1 MKSSENR
8 EQQIKANQPT
18 EKFSNSPPLSK
29 VETLKLLNE
38 SIDKLEQ
45 TIKGISESSNNNLPS
60 SASIND
66 LVNTTQELANTVAF
80 ANTEPSPQPIVKQAP
95 AKKTNLP
102 TAEKKVESIPSSP
115 NKTPAVKAKKQEKL
129 GLIAIG
135 VFAIAMATVAIFWLW
150 LPQRQARLASLTQP
164 EPQEIIAD
172 GNTLSVPETINT
184 PEAEPI
190 DIVPENST
198 PQPETV
204 SKAESLTE
212 IAIPSE
218 LTSPG
223 RAKNLKMVTIE
234 PELTFT
240 PEQTLVAALQSK
252 IAQVSEGDSTD
263 TDTVDSIK
271 VDLPQS
277 SLLIKVTD
285 NWYELNESR
294 QNKLANEILE
304 RSRKLQ
310 FNKLELQD
318 STGTLVARN
327 PVIGNQIIIL
337 KSDKNNDAADA
348 RYNFAPKPGGLGEKE
363 FDSSLSFI
371 LHPLECTM
379 SLE

>member
-1 MKSSENR
+1 MESSENR
-8 EQQIKANQPT
+8 EQQLKANQPT
-18 EKFSNSPPLSK
+18 EKSNNSPPLSK

-38 SIDKLEQ
+38 SIDKLEE
-45 TIKGISESSNNNLPS
+45 TIKGISESSNNDLPS

-66 LVNTTQELANTVAF
+66 LVKTTQELSNTVAP
-80 ANTEPSPQPIVKQAP
+80 ANTTPKSQPIVKEAP
-95 AKKTNLP
+95 AKKTKLP
-102 TAEKKVESIPSSP
+102 TADKKLESTPSSP
-115 NKTPAVKAKKQEKL
+115 KTQVSTVKAKKQEKL

-135 VFAIAMATVAIFWLW
+135 VFAIAMTIVVIFWLW
-150 LPQRQARLASLTQP
+150 LPQRQARLASITQP

-172 GNTLSVPETINT
+172 GNTVSVPETINT
-184 PEAEPI
+184 PETEPV
-190 DIVPENST
+190 DIVPNST

-204 SKAESLTE
+204 SEAESPTE

-240 PEQTLVAALQSK
+240 PEQTLIAALQTK
-252 IAQVSEGDSTD
+252 IAKISQNYNPDI
-263 TDTVDSIK
+263 VDSIK

-277 SLLIKVTD
+277 SLLVEVTD
-285 NWYELNESR
+285 NWYELNESG
-294 QNKLANEILE
+294 QSKIANEILE

-337 KSDKNNDAADA
+337 
-348 RYNFAPKPGGLGEKE
+348 E
-363 FDSSLSFI
+363 SSKQ
-371 LHPLECTM
+371 
-379 SLE
+379 

>member
-1 MKSSENR
+1 MESSENR
-8 EQQIKANQPT
+8 EQQLKANQPT
-18 EKFSNSPPLSK
+18 EKSNNPPLSK

-38 SIDKLEQ
+38 SIDKLEE
-45 TIKGISESSNNNLPS
+45 TIKGISESSNNDLPS

-66 LVNTTQELANTVAF
+66 LVNTTQELANTVAP
-80 ANTEPSPQPIVKQAP
+80 ANTAPKSQPVAKEAP
-95 AKKTNLP
+95 AKKTKPP
-102 TAEKKVESIPSSP
+102 TANKKLESTPTSP
-115 NKTPAVKAKKQEKL
+115 KTPVSTVKAKKQEKF

-150 LPQRQARLASLTQP
+150 LPQRQARLAAITQP

-172 GNTLSVPETINT
+172 GNTVSIPETIDT
-184 PEAEPI
+184 PETEPV
-190 DIVPENST
+190 DIVPNST
-198 PQPETV
+198 PQPETISEV
-204 SKAESLTE
+204 ESLTEAE

-240 PEQTLVAALQSK
+240 PEQTLIAALQTK
-252 IAQVSEGDSTD
+252 IAKIGKDDNRDIVN
-263 TDTVDSIK
+263 SIK

-277 SLLIKVTD
+277 SLLVKVTD
-285 NWYELNESR
+285 NWYELNESG
-294 QNKLANEILE
+294 QSKIANEILE

-327 PVIGNQIIIL
+327 PVVGNQIIIL
-337 KSDKNNDAADA
+337 ESDKQ
-348 RYNFAPKPGGLGEKE
+348 
-363 FDSSLSFI
+363 
-371 LHPLECTM
+371 
-379 SLE
+379 

>member
-1 MKSSENR
+1 MESSENR
-8 EQQIKANQPT
+8 EQQLKANQPT
-18 EKFSNSPPLSK
+18 EKSNNSPPLSK

-38 SIDKLEQ
+38 SIDKLEE
-45 TIKGISESSNNNLPS
+45 TIKGISESSNNDLPS

-66 LVNTTQELANTVAF
+66 LVKTTQELSNTVAP
-80 ANTEPSPQPIVKQAP
+80 ANTTPKSQPIVKEAP
-95 AKKTNLP
+95 AKKTKLP
-102 TAEKKVESIPSSP
+102 TADKKLESTPSSP
-115 NKTPAVKAKKQEKL
+115 KTQVSTVKAKKQEKL

-135 VFAIAMATVAIFWLW
+135 VFAIAMTIVVIFWLW
-150 LPQRQARLASLTQP
+150 LPQRQARLASITQP

-172 GNTLSVPETINT
+172 GNTVSVPETINT
-184 PEAEPI
+184 PEAEPV

-204 SKAESLTE
+204 SEAESPTE

-240 PEQTLVAALQSK
+240 PEQTLIAALQTK
-252 IAQVSEGDSTD
+252 IAKISQNYNPDI
-263 TDTVDSIK
+263 VDSIK

-277 SLLIKVTD
+277 SLLVEVTD
-285 NWYELNESR
+285 NWYELNESG
-294 QNKLANEILE
+294 QSKIANEILE

-337 KSDKNNDAADA
+337 
-348 RYNFAPKPGGLGEKE
+348 E
-363 FDSSLSFI
+363 SSKQ
-371 LHPLECTM
+371 
-379 SLE
+379 

>member
-1 MKSSENR
+1 MESSENR

-18 EKFSNSPPLSK
+18 EKSNNSPPLSK

-38 SIDKLEQ
+38 SIDKLEE
-45 TIKGISESSNNNLPS
+45 TIKGISESPNNDLP

-66 LVNTTQELANTVAF
+66 LVKTIQELSNIAPANTT
-80 ANTEPSPQPIVKQAP
+80 PKSQPIVKQAP
-95 AKKTNLP
+95 AKKTKLP
-102 TAEKKVESIPSSP
+102 IADKKLESTPSSP
-115 NKTPAVKAKKQEKL
+115 KTQVSTVKAKKQEKF

-135 VFAIAMATVAIFWLW
+135 VFAIAMAVVVVFWLW
-150 LPQRQARLASLTQP
+150 LPQRQARLAAIPQP
-164 EPQEIIAD
+164 ESQEVIAD

-184 PEAEPI
+184 PETEPV
-190 DIVPENST
+190 DIVPNST
-198 PQPETV
+198 PQPETISEV
-204 SKAESLTE
+204 ESLTEAE

-240 PEQTLVAALQSK
+240 PEQTLIAALQTK
-252 IAQVSEGDSTD
+252 IAKISQDYSPDIVN
-263 TDTVDSIK
+263 SIK

-277 SLLIKVTD
+277 SLLVKVTD
-285 NWYELNESR
+285 NWYELNESG
-294 QNKLANEILE
+294 QSKIANEILE

-318 STGTLVARN
+318 PTGTLVARN

-337 KSDKNNDAADA
+337 ESDKQ
-348 RYNFAPKPGGLGEKE
+348 
-363 FDSSLSFI
+363 
-371 LHPLECTM
+371 
-379 SLE
+379 